1 MPTTFRTPVTNNQE
15 SFFSTAVAK
24 WVSLIALAF
33 CAALLYVTF
42 NQAPTLEDVLKV
54 SLLTV
59 PASLYMVYRSF
70 VAHI

>member
-1 MPTTFRTPVTNNQE
+1 M
-15 SFFSTAVAK
+15 AK